1 MLIAAPRGQAQ
12 RDSVD
17 DVGAWIDRCTAPL
30 EPKDLPLRRAVG
42 RVVARNVEAALDLP
56 PFDRAAADGFALRAD
71 ETVGASA
78 YNPLP
83 FRLQPASAG
92 VAGGVVVEV
101 RSGDPLPLGADA
113 VVRLEHAVA
122 EAPGTIAVIAPVFA
136 GNEVEPA
143 GSHAERGCILFGA
156 GQRLGAGDIGVLA
169 SVGIERVLVVR
180 RPRVRCLVVAE
191 RTLDAGQEL
200 KPGAV
205 YDANGPLLTALVE
218 RDGGVVADLRRL
230 ARDRAV
236 LREALGLPGADAVL
250 VAGGTGPGPGDEA
263 AAALREVGEIAV
275 HGLAMRPGE
284 SAGAGRA
291 ANALV
296 FLLPGTPA
304 SCLWAYE
311 LLAGRAIRRLAGLDP
326 ALPFRTETLHT
337 TRKIVSE
344 IGTLDVCPVRCT
356 GRGAVEPIASFA
368 EVGLAAAARADGFV
382 LVPGASEGYPEGAP
396 VTVYLYPER
405 RPASS

>member
-1 MLIAAPRGQAQ
+1 MLIAAPRIQAQ
-12 RDSVD
+12 RHSVD
-17 DVGAWIDRCTAPL
+17 DVCAWIDRCAAPL
-30 EPKDLPLRRAVG
+30 EPEDVPLRHAAG
-42 RVVARNVEAALDLP
+42 RIVARNVEAALDLP
-56 PFDRAAADGFALRAD
+56 PFDRAAADGFALRAE

-83 FRLQPASAG
+83 FRLQPALATVPEG
-92 VAGGVVVEV
+92 VAVEM
-101 RSGDPLPLGADA
+101 RSGDPLPTGADA
-113 VVRLEHAVA
+113 IVRLEHAVA

-136 GNEVEPA
+136 GNEVEPM
-143 GSHAERGCILFGA
+143 GSHAERGCILFAA
-156 GQRLGAGDIGVLA
+156 GQRLGPGDIGVLA
-169 SVGIERVLVVR
+169 SVGTKRVLVVR
-180 RPRVRCLVVAE
+180 RPRVRCLVVGE
-191 RTLDAGQEL
+191 RTLDAGQDL
-200 KPGAV
+200 KPGAI

-218 RDGGVVADLRRL
+218 RDGGVVVDLRHL
-230 ARDRAV
+230 ARNRTV
-236 LREALGLPGADAVL
+236 LCEALGLPGADAVL

-263 AAALREVGEIAV
+263 AAALREVGEVAV
-275 HGLAMRPGE
+275 HGVAMRPGE

-291 ANALV
+291 ADVPV

-337 TRKIVSE
+337 ARKIVSE

-368 EVGLAAAARADGFV
+368 EAGLAAAARADGFV
-382 LVPGASEGYPEGAP
+382 LVPEASEGYPEGVP
-396 VTVYLYPER
+396 VTVHLHPER
-405 RPASS
+405 RPTPS